1 MVQSIENHGIV
12 GNLRTAALISQ
23 DGAVNF
29 LCWPRFDSPSIFASL
44 LDDERGG
51 SFELTPV
58 LNAVR
63 HRQLYL
69 PDTNV
74 LLTRFLSPD
83 GVAEISDFMSIGD
96 LDGGS
101 RLVRRIKAVRGTMR
115 VRMRC
120 TPRFDYARSEH
131 KVCAEAGAVVFTDV
145 SDNVALRLR
154 ASVPLDVSDAVAAAE
169 FNLAAGESASF
180 ILEDASYGANS
191 IAADPAYVSAAF
203 KETSNYWRSWLR
215 RSSYRGRWR
224 EIVNRSSLA
233 LKLLTSSEHGSMIA
247 ALTFGLPEEIGGI
260 RNWDYRYTWLRDAA
274 FTVYAFLRLGH
285 VEEANAFVRWLG
297 ERGSRCGADG
307 TLNLMYA
314 LDGREVLSEAEL
326 PHLRGYRGS
335 LPVRIGNAAL
345 EQLQLDIYGELMD
358 ALYLSDKY
366 GEQVSWQTWQGIM
379 RSMKWLA
386 HNWQRADEGI
396 WEVRGGRREFLYS
409 RLMCWVAFDRAVRLA
424 RKRGLPAPLVN
435 WLDIRDAI
443 YQEIHTEFWDP
454 QQGAFVQSK
463 GSTALDASC
472 LLMPLVRF
480 VSPTDPRWLSTL
492 KVIGGR
498 LLDDS
503 LVYRYSSDAGVDGL
517 RGGEGTFNMCTFWYV
532 ECLARAGDV
541 KQARFLFEKMLGY
554 ANHVGLY
561 SEELGPAGEHLGN
574 FPQAFTHLSL
584 ISAAYYLDRALS
596 GQDGHS

>member
-1 MVQSIENHGIV
+1 MAQPIENHGIV
-12 GNLRTAALISQ
+12 GNLRTAALIDL
-23 DGAVNF
+23 DGTVSF
-29 LCWPRFDSPSIFASL
+29 FCWPRFDSPSIFASL

-58 LNAVR
+58 LEGAR

-96 LDGGS
+96 LDAGS
-101 RLVRRIKAVRGTMR
+101 RLVRRIKAVRGSIHF
-115 VRMRC
+115 RMRC
-120 TPRFDYARSEH
+120 RPRFDYARLDPEICV
-131 KVCAEAGAVVFTDV
+131 KQADTVIFTGGDGL
-145 SDNVALRLR
+145 ALRLR
-154 ASVPLDVSDAVAAAE
+154 ASVPVDISQGAALSE
-169 FNLAAGESASF
+169 FDLAAGESASF
-180 ILEDASYGANS
+180 ILEDASHGQDS
-191 IAADPAYVSAAF
+191 ISADPGYVSAAF
-203 KETSNYWRSWLR
+203 KETSDYWRHWVRGST
-215 RSSYRGRWR
+215 YRGRWR
-224 EIVNRSSLA
+224 EVVNRSALV
-233 LKLLTSSEHGSMIA
+233 LKLLTSSEHGSIVA

-297 ERGSRCGADG
+297 ERGSQCGADG
-307 TLNLMYA
+307 TLHLMYTI
-314 LDGREVLSEAEL
+314 DGRGVLTETEL

-335 LPVRIGNAAL
+335 VPVRIGNAAL
-345 EQLQLDIYGELMD
+345 QQLQLDIYGELMD

-366 GEQVSWQTWQGIM
+366 GEQVSWQTWLGIT
-379 RSMKWLA
+379 RSMEWLA
-386 HNWQRADEGI
+386 HNWKRPDEGI

-409 RLMCWVAFDRAVRLA
+409 RLMCWVAFDRAIRLA
-424 RKRGLPAPLVN
+424 RKRSLPAPLVH
-435 WLDIRDAI
+435 WLEIRDAI
-443 YQEIHTEFWDP
+443 YHEIHTDFWDS

-463 GSTALDASC
+463 GSTALDASN
-472 LLMPLVRF
+472 LLMPLMRF
-480 VSPTDPRWLSTL
+480 VSPTDQRWLSTL
-492 KVIGGR
+492 KAVGDR

-554 ANHVGLY
+554 ANHVGLF

-596 GQDGHS
+596 GQDGRS

>member
-1 MVQSIENHGIV
+1 MAQLIENHGIV
-12 GNLRTAALISQ
+12 GNLRTAALIGL

-29 LCWPRFDSPSIFASL
+29 LCWPRFDSPTIFASL

-51 SFELTPV
+51 CFELIPV
-58 LNAVR
+58 LDDPR

-83 GVAEISDFMSIGD
+83 GVAEISDFMTIED
-96 LDGGS
+96 LDAGS
-101 RLVRRIKAVRGTMR
+101 RLVRRVKAVRGSIHF
-115 VRMRC
+115 RMRC
-120 TPRFDYARSEH
+120 MPRLDYARLTPEIR
-131 KVCAEAGAVVFTDV
+131 AEAGKVIFMGG
-145 SDNVALRLR
+145 DNLALRLR
-154 ASVPLDVSDAVAAAE
+154 ASVPVDVSNGAAVAE
-169 FNLAAGESASF
+169 FDLAAGESASF
-180 ILEDASYGANS
+180 ILEDASCGENS
-191 IAADPAYVSAAF
+191 ISADPGYVSAAF
-203 KETSNYWRSWLR
+203 KETSDYWRQWVR
-215 RSSYRGRWR
+215 RSTYRGRWR
-224 EIVNRSSLA
+224 EIVNRSALA
-233 LKLLTSSEHGSMIA
+233 LKLLTSSEHGSIIA

-274 FTVYAFLRLGH
+274 FTIYAFLRLGH

-307 TLNLMYA
+307 TLHLMYT
-314 LDGREVLSEAEL
+314 LDGRAVLTEAEL

-335 LPVRIGNAAL
+335 APVRIGNAAL
-345 EQLQLDIYGELMD
+345 KQLQLDIYGELMD

-366 GEQVSWQTWQGIM
+366 GEQVSWQTWLGIT
-379 RSMKWLA
+379 RSMKWLT
-386 HNWQRADEGI
+386 HNWQRPDEGI

-409 RLMCWVAFDRAVRLA
+409 RLMCWVAFDRAIRLA
-424 RKRGLPAPLVN
+424 RKRGLPAPLVD
-435 WLDIRDAI
+435 WLETRDAI
-443 YQEIHTEFWDP
+443 YQDIHAKFWDS

-492 KVIGGR
+492 KAIGDR

-503 LVYRYSSDAGVDGL
+503 LVYRYSSDAGIDGL
-517 RGGEGTFNMCTFWYV
+517 RGGEGSFNICTFWYV

-554 ANHVGLY
+554 ANHVGLF

-596 GQDGHS
+596 GQEGHS